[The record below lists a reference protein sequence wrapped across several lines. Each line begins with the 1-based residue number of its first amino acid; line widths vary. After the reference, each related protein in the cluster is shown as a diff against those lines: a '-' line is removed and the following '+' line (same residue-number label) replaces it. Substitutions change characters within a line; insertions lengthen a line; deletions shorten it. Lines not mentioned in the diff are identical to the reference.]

1 MRKPVSLAS
10 LPCVSVRYSQLHCIW
25 SWGFTTSSPIIFRGQ
40 GRRTPEPGVLN
51 IRSWLKCHSSRR
63 GLSWPPLGSLLA
75 AGVTLSWF
83 IFIGAL
89 LPNWYFLVYL
99 SADFW
104 FCCFLGFLSI
114 ISLSP
119 YPQQHIISSIEEG
132 THLSGSMPHPQHPAQ

>member
-10 LPCVSVRYSQLHCIW
+10 LPCVSARYSQLHCIW
-25 SWGFTTSSPIIFRGQ
+25 SWGFTTSSPTIFRGQ
-40 GRRTPEPGVLN
+40 GERTPEPGVLN
-51 IRSWLKCHSSRR
+51 IRSWLKWHSSRR
-63 GLSWPPLGSLLA
+63 GLSWPPLGSRLA
-75 AGVTLSWF
+75 TDVTLSCF

-99 SADFW
+99 SEDFW
-104 FCCFLGFLSI
+104 FCLVFGFFVYY
-114 ISLSP
+114 LSP